1 MKKILLALLLM
12 LSACTPHSIDNTDTY
27 QGEGIGK
34 QGKIIV
40 DVVIKDDK
48 IEHIELVKH
57 SEVPGFSGKMI
68 QLADEIISKNS
79 IDVDTIAGAT
89 LTSQGFIDA
98 VKDALMQA
106 GVTQEDLMNANM
118 QEQQQKIIEQ
128 HSDLVIVGSG
138 GAGFVAAIQAKQ
150 LGFEKVTIIEKM
162 AFNGGNTRMSGGE
175 YACYN
180 NWVQESEGI
189 IDTKEAFIEDILISG
204 QGRSNETLVRTL
216 ADHVLENAY
225 WLRDEIGVQYKD
237 EQSWYGGHRVART
250 LWPVGDGPAY
260 VNTLAQKAEEL
271 GVEVIYNT
279 KAVEIIM
286 ENGKA
291 IGIKAVSD
299 GNSLHF
305 YGDSGVIL
313 ATGGFSANVEMRQ
326 QYNTQWPTLDASIPT
341 TNSPAIVGD
350 GILMAQA
357 AGANLIDMDAIQLY
371 PINNPATGNYYF
383 VDYARLIGNALL
395 VNKDGERFV
404 DEKETR
410 EIISRAAIKQ
420 KDAMIYEI
428 IDDQVAKAMNLEED
442 YASEIARCLDQ
453 GVLIKGSLKECAEFF
468 DIPYETLAATI
479 EHYNEMAAQG
489 VDTDFNRT
497 DLIPIGDGPYLM
509 FACIVSVHHTMGG
522 VEIDENAHVIDTKG
536 NIIPNLYAAGE
547 VTGGIHGANR
557 LGSLSIPDTV
567 CFGRIAAATAYNEHL
582 KK

>member
-1 MKKILLALLLM
+1 MKKILLALFLF
-12 LSACTPHSIDNTDTY
+12 LSACSPTAVKDTDTF

-34 QGKIIV
+34 QGSIVV
-40 DVVIKDDK
+40 DVVVKNNK

-79 IDVDTIAGAT
+79 IDVDIIAGAT

-98 VKDALMQA
+98 VKDALA
-106 GVTQEDLMNANM
+106 KAEVTQDDLMNANK
-118 QEQQQKIIEQ
+118 QEQQHKIIEQ

-138 GAGFVAAIQAKQ
+138 GAGFVAAIQAKM
-150 LGFEKVTIIEKM
+150 LGFEKVTILEKM

-180 NWVQESEGI
+180 NWVQVNERITDS
-189 IDTKEAFIEDILISG
+189 KEAFIEDVLISG
-204 QGRSNETLVRTL
+204 QGRSNEVLVRTL
-216 ADHVLENAY
+216 ADNLLDNAY
-225 WLRDEIGVQYKD
+225 WLRDEVGVKYKD

-260 VNTLAQKAEEL
+260 VNTLASKAEEL
-271 GVEVIYNT
+271 GVEVFYNT

-286 ENGKA
+286 EDDKA
-291 IGIKAVSD
+291 IGIKATSD
-299 GNSLHF
+299 GNTLHF

-313 ATGGFSANVEMRQ
+313 ATGGFSANVDMRQ
-326 QYNTQWPTLDASIPT
+326 QYNTQWPSLDASIPT

-350 GILMAQA
+350 GILMAQQV
-357 AGANLIDMDAIQLY
+357 GANLVDMDAIQLY

-395 VNKDGERFV
+395 VNKEGKRFV

-410 EIISRAAIKQ
+410 EIISQAAIKQ

-428 IDDQVAKAMNLEED
+428 IDDQVAKTMNLEED

-453 GVLIKGSLKECAEFF
+453 KVLIKGSLKECAEFF
-468 DIPYETLAATI
+468 DIPYDTLVETI
-479 EHYNEMAAQG
+479 DRYNIMVEQG
-489 VDTDFNRT
+489 TDTDFNRT
-497 DLIPIGDGPYLM
+497 DLIPIGEGPYLM
-509 FACIVSVHHTMGG
+509 FSCIVSVHHTMGG
-522 VEIDENAHVIDTKG
+522 VEIDEFAHVLDTEG
-536 NIIPNLYAAGE
+536 HIIPNLYAAGE
-547 VTGGIHGANR
+547 VTGGIHGGNR

-567 CFGRIAAATAYNEHL
+567 CFGRIAAKTAYNEHN
-582 KK
+582 

>member
-1 MKKILLALLLM
+1 MLLF
-12 LSACTPHSIDNTDTY
+12 LSACSPTIVNDTDTY

-40 DVVIKDDK
+40 DVVVKDNKIK
-48 IEHIELVKH
+48 HIELVKH

-79 IDVDTIAGAT
+79 INVDIIAGAT

-98 VKDALMQA
+98 VKNALGKANVSQ
-106 GVTQEDLMNANM
+106 VDLMNANM

-138 GAGFVAAIQAKQ
+138 GAGFVAAIQAKM
-150 LGFEKVTIIEKM
+150 LGFDKVTIIEKM

-180 NWVQESEGI
+180 NWVQVSEGI
-189 IDTKEAFIEDILISG
+189 TDSKEDFTEDVLISG
-204 QGRSNETLVRTL
+204 QGRSNEVLVRTL
-216 ADHVLENAY
+216 ADNLLENAY
-225 WLRDEIGVQYKD
+225 WLRDEVGVKYKD

-260 VNTLAQKAEEL
+260 VNTLAMKAEEL
-271 GVEVIYNT
+271 GVEVFYNT

-286 ENGKA
+286 EDEKA
-291 IGIKAVSD
+291 IGVKATSD
-299 GNSLHF
+299 GSTLHF

-313 ATGGFSANVEMRQ
+313 ATGGFSANIDMRQ

-350 GILMAQA
+350 GILMAQQV
-357 AGANLIDMDAIQLY
+357 GAKLVDMDAIQLY

-395 VNKDGERFV
+395 VNKEGKRFV

-410 EIISRAAIKQ
+410 EIISQAAIKQ

-428 IDDQVAKAMNLEED
+428 IDDQIAKAMNLEED

-453 GVLIKGSLKECAEFF
+453 KVLIKGSLKECAEFF
-468 DIPYETLAATI
+468 DIPYETLAETI
-479 EHYNEMAAQG
+479 NRYNQMVEQG
-489 VDTDFNRT
+489 TDTDFNRT
-497 DLIPIGDGPYLM
+497 ELIPIGDGPYLM
-509 FACIVSVHHTMGG
+509 FSCIVSVHHTMGG
-522 VEIDENAHVIDTKG
+522 IEIDEYAHVLDIEG
-536 NIIPNLYAAGE
+536 NVIPNLYAAGE

-567 CFGRIAAATAYNEHL
+567 CFGRIAAETAYNEHN
-582 KK
+582 

>member
-1 MKKILLALLLM
+1 MRKIMLILLM
-12 LSACTPHSIDNTDTY
+12 LLCACSPSTVNDTDTF
-27 QGEGIGK
+27 QGEGVGK
-34 QGKIIV
+34 QGSIVV
-40 DVVIKDDK
+40 DVVVKENK

-79 IDVDTIAGAT
+79 IDVDIIAGAT
-89 LTSQGFIDA
+89 LTTQGFIDA
-98 VKDALMQA
+98 VKDALGKA
-106 GVTQEDLMNANM
+106 NISQEDLMDANM
-118 QEQQQKIIEQ
+118 QEQQHKIIEQ

-138 GAGFVAAIQAKQ
+138 GAGFVAAIQAKM
-150 LGFEKVTIIEKM
+150 LGFEKVTILEKM

-180 NWVQESEGI
+180 NWVQVSEGI
-189 IDTKEAFIEDILISG
+189 SDSKEAFIEDVLISG
-204 QGRSNETLVRTL
+204 QGRSNEILVRTL
-216 ADHVLENAY
+216 ADNLLENAY
-225 WLRDEIGVQYKD
+225 WLRDVVGVKYKD

-260 VNTLAQKAEEL
+260 VNTLALKAEEL
-271 GVEVIYNT
+271 GVEVFYNT

-286 ENGKA
+286 EDDKA
-291 IGIKAVSD
+291 IGVKATSD
-299 GNSLHF
+299 GNTLHF

-313 ATGGFSANVEMRQ
+313 ATGGFSANVDMRQ

-350 GILMAQA
+350 GILMAQQV
-357 AGANLIDMDAIQLY
+357 GANLVDMDAIQLY

-395 VNKDGERFV
+395 VNKEGKRFV

-410 EIISRAAIKQ
+410 EIISQAAIEQ

-428 IDDQVAKAMNLEED
+428 IDDQVAKEMNLEED

-453 GVLIKGSLKECAEFF
+453 KVLIKGSLKECAEFF
-468 DIPYETLAATI
+468 DIPYETLMETI
-479 EHYNEMAAQG
+479 SRYNKMVEQG
-489 VDTDFNRT
+489 ADTDFNRSE
-497 DLIPIGDGPYLM
+497 LIPIGDGPYLM
-509 FACIVSVHHTMGG
+509 FSCIVSVHHTMGG
-522 VEIDENAHVIDTKG
+522 VEIDEYAHVLDVEG

-547 VTGGIHGANR
+547 VTGGIHGGNR

-567 CFGRIAAATAYNEHL
+567 CFGRIAAETAYNEHN
-582 KK
+582 